1 MTLAGGILMLIWQIA
16 EDILATGRGI
26 AMVPYRGKSPASNES
41 FMFYKEVK
49 MKG

>member
-1 MTLAGGILMLIWQIA
+1 MTLPRGILMLIWQTA

-26 AMVPYRGKSPASNES
+26 TMVPYRGKSPASNEDS
-41 FMFYKEVK
+41 MFYKEVK